1 MIQNLKRDKAKFLE
15 IIKMHVVVDNKL
27 YVDTVKKQN
36 EHKVSTF
43 NILDGFLFNVKSDI
57 DIDNLNGMLIFD
69 QMEALRKLISIWR

>member
-1 MIQNLKRDKAKFLE
+1 
-15 IIKMHVVVDNKL
+15 MHVVVDNKL

-69 QMEALRKLISIWR
+69 QMEALRKLISI

>member
-43 NILDGFLFNVKSDI
+43 NILDGFLFNVKGDI